1 MQDFRWNDPEVETT
15 DDELF
20 GSRPMVHQLEVWL
33 SHVYDADTSDVS
45 WPEYGPNLR
54 NRMGNTEAEIHGVE
68 KV

>member
-1 MQDFRWNDPEVETT
+1 
-15 DDELF
+15 
-20 GSRPMVHQLEVWL
+20 MVHQLEVWL